1 MTKPIS
7 AREPLETVL
16 RDGTAVSFRPI
27 QPDDKHWLQEGI
39 REMSPESRYRRFFS
53 HLTELSDDQLR
64 YFTEVDQVDHVAWV
78 ATLPAQDHRVI
89 GVARFV
95 RLPGDPEAAEAAVTV
110 VDAYQHRGIGR
121 ALLLVLTEAA
131 IVRGIKRFTMFVLGD
146 NEQMLHLLRE
156 VGAVSDGVHDGVHEF
171 HVPLPGT
178 IEEIDQ
184 GAAPRILRVA
194 AEGNLHG
201 EVSSGLRRTRFL
213 VGKGW

>member
-1 MTKPIS
+1 MTKPITS
-7 AREPLETVL
+7 REPLETVL
-16 RDGTAVSFRPI
+16 RDGTRVSFRPI
-27 QPDDKHWLQEGI
+27 RADDKHWLQEGI

-53 HLTELSDDQLR
+53 HVNELSDDQLR

-78 ATLPAQDHRVI
+78 AVLPDREHRVI

-95 RLPGDPEAAEAAVTV
+95 RLPGDPEAGEAAVTV

-131 IVRGIKRFTMFVLGD
+131 IERGIKRFTMFVLGD
-146 NEQMLHLLRE
+146 NDQMLHLLHQ
-156 VGAVSDGVHDGVHEF
+156 VGAVSDGIHDGVHEF
-171 HVPLPGT
+171 HVPLPAS
-178 IEEIDQ
+178 IAEIDQ
-184 GAAPRILRVA
+184 TAAPRILKVA

-201 EVSSGLRRTRFL
+201 QVSTAKRTRFL